1 MQGER
6 VPGVSGLPGGAPGG
20 PVFDAAVARLGSL
33 LPGPGLVGLLA
44 GLEPA
49 DEPDSVLVEVVTAW
63 ERVMAWAAARQAG
76 AAGELAA
83 RRAWSA
89 EREHLGD
96 ELAAALGHSANVG
109 QTLVGRGE
117 ALTELPA
124 VRDALAAGVVC
135 VRKSDVLAFT
145 GAFPTVEHR
154 RAAAARVLVDA
165 PRLGLRSLRRRM
177 LAEAAAVCTEA
188 AEANRQAAAEGRY
201 VRLEPVENGMAY
213 LTAYLTAADA
223 AAVWAAVDQAGTAIH
238 RTPGESRTLG
248 QARADALVALATGR
262 PVPQARHDDDTTTA
276 PGTASGAT
284 PAPGTEPGAST
295 ATGTGTKLRVVEVRP
310 QVRVTV
316 SAATLLG
323 LDDAPGELTG
333 YGPVTAQVARTLAQ
347 DGTWQRLVT
356 DPVTGVL
363 VDWSTTSY
371 TPGAVLRRAVEAR
384 DGTCTFPMCDR
395 PAERGDLDHITP
407 FNHHHP
413 NPEAPGQTRAENLHA
428 LCRRHHRAKTH
439 GGWRPERDPT
449 TGTTTWT
456 SPTGRL
462 HHRPATTLDPGVRAK
477 SG

>member
-6 VPGVSGLPGGAPGG
+6 VPGGSGLPGGAPGG
-20 PVFDAAVARLGSL
+20 PVLAAGEAHLGSL

-44 GLEPA
+44 GLELA
-49 DEPDSVLVEVVTAW
+49 DETDSVLVEVVTAW

-96 ELAAALGHSANVG
+96 ELAAAMGHSANVG

-117 ALTELPA
+117 ALADLPE
-124 VRDALAAGVVC
+124 VRDALAAGRLC

-145 GAFPTVEHR
+145 GAFPTVEDR
-154 RAAAARVLVDA
+154 RAATARVLVDA
-165 PRLGLRSLRRRM
+165 PRLGLRSLRRLM
-177 LAEAAAVCTEA
+177 LAEAAAVCTQA
-188 AEANRQAAAEGRY
+188 AEANRRAAAEGRH

-262 PVPQARHDDDTTTA
+262 LVPDARHDDDTTTA
-276 PGTASGAT
+276 PETASGT
-284 PAPGTEPGAST
+284 TPGTGT
-295 ATGTGTKLRVVEVRP
+295 GTGTGTKLRVVEVRP

-323 LDDAPGELTG
+323 LDDAPGDLTG
-333 YGPVTAQVARTLAQ
+333 YGPITAQVARTLAQ

-363 VDWSTTSY
+363 VDWSTTTY
-371 TPGAVLRRAVEAR
+371 TPGKVLRRAVEAR

-413 NPEAPGQTRAENLHA
+413 PNPQAPGQTRAENLHA

-462 HHRPATTLDPGVRAK
+462 HHRPATTLDPRVH
-477 SG
+477 

>member
-6 VPGVSGLPGGAPGG
+6 VPGGSGLPGGVPGG
-20 PVFDAAVARLGSL
+20 PVFDGAEVPLGSL
-33 LPGPGLVGLLA
+33 LPGAGLVGVLA

-49 DEPDSVLVEVVTAW
+49 DEPDSVLVEVVVAW
-63 ERVMAWAAARQAG
+63 ERVMAFAAARQAA

-83 RRAWSA
+83 RRAWST

-96 ELAAALGHSANVG
+96 ELAAAIGHSANVG
-109 QTLVGRGE
+109 QTLVARGE
-117 ALTELPA
+117 ALAELPE
-124 VRDALAAGVVC
+124 VRDALTAGDVC
-135 VRKSDVLAFT
+135 ARKTDVLAFT
-145 GAFPTVEHR
+145 GAFPTVEDR
-154 RAAAARVLVDA
+154 RAATARVLAGA

-177 LAEAAAVCTEA
+177 LAEAAAVSTEA
-188 AEANRQAAAEGRY
+188 AEVNRKAAAEQRH

-213 LTAYLTAADA
+213 LTAYLPAPDA
-223 AAVWAAVDQAGTAIH
+223 AAVWSAIDDAGTAIH
-238 RTPGESRTLG
+238 RTPDETRTLG

-262 PVPQARHDDDTTTA
+262 SVPAGHDTDT
-276 PGTASGAT
+276 GTA
-284 PAPGTEPGAST
+284 
-295 ATGTGTKLRVVEVRP
+295 LRVVEVRP

-323 LDDAPGELTG
+323 LDNAPGDLTG
-333 YGPVTAQVARTLAQ
+333 YGPVTAEAARTLAQ
-347 DGTWQRLVT
+347 DGTWQRLLT

-363 VDWSTTSY
+363 IDWSTTTY
-371 TPGAVLRRAVEAR
+371 TPGKVLRRAVEAR

-413 NPEAPGQTRAENLHA
+413 SDHTPGQTRADNLHA

-439 GGWRPERDPT
+439 GRWRPERDPA

-462 HHRPATTLDPGVRAK
+462 HHRPATIVDPARL
-477 SG
+477 